1 MMSAKENRNGDSMF
15 GILSESI
22 LKDIYGT
29 LGNLEKSCNKSKEC
43 WDKSKV
49 DWEEMS
55 TNENQKPYKPYL
67 GENFNGLMFAGI
79 NLNGG
84 NNDINAIDHLVNGT
98 ENVKG
103 AGVLNGAKD
112 YLREGRYRIFKQ
124 NGYGGS
130 SFYYYVPLLSFLY
143 YSYSNFNRKFTKEE
157 DLTRE
162 EKVSG
167 FEYCG
172 LTNLIKCSTNSSD
185 GRSKPSKPMY
195 DNCIKKFEKELGIIN
210 PKALVI
216 FTFFNYPSL
225 LADKFVGFSEIPKD
239 ESYTPK
245 KMRYRVQRKKD
256 LYVLELEHPLSTAI
270 TRERKFQTY
279 SDAIYKLVDLQKKII
294 T

>member
-1 MMSAKENRNGDSMF
+1 MSAKENRNGDSMF

-29 LGNLEKSCNKSKEC
+29 LDGLEESCNKSKEC
-43 WDKSKV
+43 WNKIPTQKC
-49 DWEEMS
+49 EE
-55 TNENQKPYKPYL
+55 TQKPYKPYL
-67 GENFNGLMFAGI
+67 GEKFNGLMFAGI

-84 NNDINAIDHLVNGT
+84 NNYINAIDRLV
-98 ENVKG
+98 
-103 AGVLNGAKD
+103 NGAKD
-112 YLREGRYRIFKQ
+112 YLKEGRYKIFKQ
-124 NGYGGS
+124 KGYGGS

-172 LTNLIKCSTNSSD
+172 LTNLIKCSTNSTD

-195 DNCIKKFEKELGIIN
+195 ENCIKKFEKELGIIN

-245 KMRYRVQRKKD
+245 NMRYRVQRKKD

-279 SDAIYKLVDLQKKII
+279 SDAIYKLVDLQK
-294 T
+294 